1 MARSGLSLTTRP
13 TAISGYARLLM
24 EPERP
29 TPPPWLPAVRP
40 QSPPP
45 AIPDPPPAEESAAR
59 PFSWRKVTRSRH
71 GAVGLVIAV
80 AALLLWPFSGWSWIP
95 WAAGIGLLILLR
107 LLRLDGLLRGW
118 VLHLGGVVVV
128 VGLMYSTGPWA
139 WALAASIGVLL
150 AGLAQLPWWRL
161 AAVGGVLCVI
171 SGVGFG
177 FASYR
182 TQEEQVQA
190 DQQANA
196 ASFSLEG
203 ERTPERVLPALLEGI
218 GQGDV
223 PGVCN
228 LLDVPAREA
237 FVRASGATDCAGAVA
252 AFRTAVGAPPA
263 IKNLDAATSRTG
275 TGWVTDG
282 CRTAWASPP
291 LGGPTLGRIDVRQAQ
306 PPGRS
311 YFIEGFLSC

>member
-1 MARSGLSLTTRP
+1 
-13 TAISGYARLLM
+13 M

-29 TPPPWLPAVRP
+29 TSPPWLPAVRP
-40 QSPPP
+40 QPPP
-45 AIPDPPPAEESAAR
+45 VVPPPLPGPGTTPDPDLEPPKEPGS
-59 PFSWRKVTRSRH
+59 FSWRRLTRSRR

-80 AALLLWPFSGWSWIP
+80 AALLLWPFSEWSWIP

-139 WALAASIGVLL
+139 WALAASIGILL

-161 AAVGGVLCVI
+161 AAVGAVLCVI

-182 TQEEQVQA
+182 THEQQVQA
-190 DQQANA
+190 EQQAGA
-196 ASFSLEG
+196 ATFSLEG
-203 ERTPERVLPALLEGI
+203 ERTPERVLPAILEGI

-228 LLDVPAREA
+228 LLDLPARDA
-237 FVRASGATDCAGAVA
+237 FVRASGAADCASAVA
-252 AFRTAVGAPPA
+252 AFRIAAGAPPA
-263 IKNLDAATSRTG
+263 IKNLDAVTTRTG
-275 TGWVTDG
+275 AGWVTDG
-282 CRTAWASPP
+282 CRTAWAASP
-291 LGGPTLGRIDVRQAQ
+291 LGGPALGRIDVRQSQ

-311 YFIEGFLSC
+311 YFVEGFLPC